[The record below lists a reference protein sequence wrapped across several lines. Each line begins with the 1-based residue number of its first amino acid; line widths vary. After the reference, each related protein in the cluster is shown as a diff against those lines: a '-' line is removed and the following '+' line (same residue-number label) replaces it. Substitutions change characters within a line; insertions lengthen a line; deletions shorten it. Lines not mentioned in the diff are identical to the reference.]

1 MASMAEQSYTS
12 LFSQQQRHDDFNSYP
27 EPPRNPYAS
36 ASPMHMDLGVTCP
49 TATSVGFESTLCS
62 ETPSYIL
69 TGHTS
74 PGVYADD
81 IDMRLPSS
89 GLSAASIPSAPS
101 SVAGSPQSHHGQ
113 PGISDW
119 ISSSSSNNGNGN
131 TMNLHP
137 NIVGS
142 DYVAGSE
149 YFHNSGLEDY
159 SSFDFGAQPKTFVVI
174 PQEWAPALPS

>member
-1 MASMAEQSYTS
+1 MASMAEQSFTS

-27 EPPRNPYAS
+27 EPPRNPFAS
-36 ASPMHMDLGVTCP
+36 SSPMHMDIGVTCP
-49 TATSVGFESTLCS
+49 TVTSVGFESSLCS

-81 IDMRLPSS
+81 VDMRLPSS
-89 GLSAASIPSAPS
+89 GLSATSIPSAPS
-101 SVAGSPQSHHGQ
+101 SAAGSPQSHNGQ
-113 PGISDW
+113 LGVSDW
-119 ISSSSSNNGNGN
+119 NSSGSNSANNNANNVIS
-131 TMNLHP
+131 LHP

-149 YFHNSGLEDY
+149 YFHNPGLEDY
-159 SSFDFGAQPKTFVVI
+159 SSFDFGAQPKTFVGK
-174 PQEWAPALPS
+174 S